1 MRGGCGLRSGAA
13 VGTLVVAVVPVL
25 VAMGMAAGVGGPAA
39 VAGVTTG
46 VQPAIAVGGGPVG
59 PDAILPEPISD
70 PVGAGAVALPSGED
84 ASCPAP
90 ASAGTAQCFAVLDAG
105 AATAGYT
112 PASLQAAY
120 GVAGDAVSG
129 GLITSSAGTTEAE
142 DVAVVG
148 AYNDPGV
155 VADFAAYR
163 AQEGLPACNAST
175 GAGCLAA
182 VTQQN
187 QPSGLPA
194 APPAA
199 AGDWTLEESADV
211 EAVAA
216 ICPNCRVVLVEAKD
230 DTIANLATADENA
243 AGIANFVDN
252 GWGVPEFFGEG
263 SDDAAFLNHPGKAV
277 VFAAGNAGYGTDWPA
292 ASQYVT
298 AVGGTTLT
306 ADPSDAR
313 GYAETAWANSGS
325 GCATDEHKPAWQA
338 ADDTSPAGCLNRTQN
353 DVAAD
358 ADPATGI
365 AVYDSTAYAG
375 SSFSRATGWGVAGG
389 TSVAAAIITATYALA
404 GYPQEDTYPA
414 AYPYQAGASA
424 ELSPVTSGTNGTCEA
439 NRLYL
444 CNAADSLASGFNA
457 PAGLGTPDGTTA
469 LAYTPPANGSNTIA
483 VPNPGTQDF
492 EISSTIRITVP
503 APSDSAGP
511 TTSWTWSARGLPSGL
526 SISSSTGVITGTLSA
541 TPATSAV
548 TVTATDID
556 DFSGSVTFDIVTM
569 ASTHADYHVE
579 RGGVHVNVGSN
590 YCMDDRNGGTANGT
604 VVQVH
609 ICNTDANAQSWSWEP
624 DGGPGGAGTLT
635 LSQDTSQCLAI
646 VNNTV
651 SASPEYSTTLWS
663 CSGSPANEQWKIESD
678 GELYST
684 EFGECLTDPGNSTTN
699 DTQLK
704 IGNCTDAGGQ
714 QWTLT
719 PGPLQSGV
727 TGACMDDTGGATSN
741 GNKVQI
747 YSCNGDIGS
756 QDWAFEPN
764 GTIRI
769 QGDDD
774 CLNASNSGAT
784 DGTLVQ
790 VWSCTGAANQEWVIG
805 PGDEIVNVNSG
816 KCLAD
821 PGNATANGTQLELE
835 DCYGLAGETWDAT

>member
-1 MRGGCGLRSGAA
+1 MRGGRGLRSGAA
-13 VGTLVVAVVPVL
+13 VRTLVVAVVPVL

-39 VAGVTTG
+39 VAGGTTG
-46 VQPAIAVGGGPVG
+46 VTPAVGVGSGPVG
-59 PDAILPEPISD
+59 ADVVLPEPVSNPIE
-70 PVGAGAVALPSGED
+70 VAGPAALPSGED

-90 ASAGTAQCFAVLDAG
+90 ASAGTARCFAVLDAG

-112 PASLQAAY
+112 PASLQTAY

-129 GLITSSAGTTEAE
+129 GMVMPAGTVAE

-175 GAGCLAA
+175 GTGCLAV

-187 QPSGLPA
+187 QPSPLPP

-211 EAVAA
+211 EAVTA
-216 ICPNCRVVLVEAKD
+216 ICPNCRVVLVEATD
-230 DTIANLATADENA
+230 DTIANLAIADENA
-243 AGIANFVDN
+243 AGFANFVDN
-252 GWGVPEFFGEG
+252 GWGVPEFFGES

-306 ADPSDAR
+306 ADPSAAR
-313 GYAETAWANSGS
+313 GYAETAWAGSGS

-375 SSFSRATGWGVAGG
+375 SSFSRAAGWGVAGG

-404 GYPQEDTYPA
+404 GYPQVGTYPA
-414 AYPYQAGASA
+414 SYPYQAGAA
-424 ELSPVTSGTNGTCEA
+424 AGLYQVTSGTNGTCEA
-439 NRLYL
+439 NRQYL
-444 CNAADSLASGFNA
+444 CNAADSLANGFNA
-457 PAGLGTPDGTTA
+457 PAGLGTPNGIAA
-469 LAYTPPANGSNTIA
+469 LAYTAPANGSNTIA
-483 VPNPGTQDF
+483 IPNPGTQDF
-492 EISSTIRITVP
+492 EISSAIRITLPTP
-503 APSDSAGP
+503 ADSAGP
-511 TTSWTWSARGLPSGL
+511 TTTWTWSAAGLPSGL
-526 SISSSTGVITGTLSA
+526 SISSTTGVISGTLSA

-548 TVTATDID
+548 TVTATDVD
-556 DFSGSVTFDIVTM
+556 DFTGSVTFDIVTM

-579 RGGVHVNVGSN
+579 RGVVHVNVGSD
-590 YCMDDRNGGTANGT
+590 CLDDRGGATANGT
-604 VVQVH
+604 IVEVYD
-609 ICNTDANAQSWSWEP
+609 CNGDADSQSWSWEP

-635 LSQDTSQCLAI
+635 LTQDTSQCLAI

-663 CSGSPANEQWKIESD
+663 CSGSPANGQWKIESD

-704 IGNCTDAGGQ
+704 IGSCTDADGQ

-719 PGPLQSGV
+719 PGPVQSGV
-727 TGACMDDTGGATSN
+727 AGMCMDDTSGTLSN

-747 YSCNGDIGS
+747 YSCNGDVGS

-774 CLNASNSGAT
+774 CLNATNSATT

-790 VWSCTGAANQEWVIG
+790 VWSCTGAANQEWMIG

-821 PGNATANGTQLELE
+821 PGNTTTNGTQLVLE
-835 DCYGLAGETWDAT
+835 DCYGLSGETWDAT

>member
-1 MRGGCGLRSGAA
+1 MGGGWGPRPGAA
-13 VGTLVVAVVPVL
+13 VRTLVVAMVTAL
-25 VAMGMAAGVGGPAA
+25 VAMGMAAGVAVPAA
-39 VAGVTTG
+39 MAAVTTG
-46 VQPAIAVGGGPVG
+46 VTPAVAVGGGPVG
-59 PDAILPEPISD
+59 PDVVLPEPVSNPIEI
-70 PVGAGAVALPSGED
+70 GAAPALPSGED

-105 AATAGYT
+105 ASTGGYT

-120 GVAGDAVSG
+120 GVAGNAVSG
-129 GLITSSAGTTEAE
+129 GLITSPSGATEAE

-163 AQEGLPACNAST
+163 AQEGLPACNTST
-175 GAGCLAA
+175 GAGCLAV
-182 VTQQN
+182 VTQEN
-187 QPSGLPA
+187 QPSPLPA
-194 APPAA
+194 AAPAT

-211 EAVAA
+211 EAVTA
-216 ICPNCRVVLVEAKD
+216 ICPNCRVVLVEAND

-243 AGIANFVDN
+243 AGFANFVDN

-263 SDDAAFLNHPGKAV
+263 SDDAAFLNHSGKAV
-277 VFAAGNAGYGTDWPA
+277 VFAAGNNGYGTEWPA

-306 ADPSDAR
+306 ADPSAAR

-338 ADDTSPAGCLNRTQN
+338 ADDTSSGGCLNRTQN

-375 SSFSRATGWGVAGG
+375 SSFSRAAGWGVAGG

-404 GYPQEDTYPA
+404 GYPQVGTYPA
-414 AYPYQAGASA
+414 SYPYQVGAQAG
-424 ELSPVTSGTNGTCEA
+424 LNQVTSGTNGICEA
-439 NRLYL
+439 SRQYL
-444 CNAADSLASGFNA
+444 CNAANSLANGFNG
-457 PAGLGTPDGTTA
+457 PAGLGTPNGTTA
-469 LAYTPPANGSNTIA
+469 LAYIQPTNGSNTITI
-483 VPNPGTQDF
+483 PDPGTQDF
-492 EISSTIRITVP
+492 EISSTISITMP
-503 APSDSAGP
+503 APADSGGP
-511 TTSWTWSARGLPSGL
+511 TSWTWSAKGLPSGL
-526 SISSSTGVITGTLSA
+526 SVNSSTGVISGILSA

-548 TVTATDID
+548 TVTATDVD
-556 DFSGSVTFDIVTM
+556 DFTGSVTFDIVTM

-579 RGGVHVNVGSN
+579 RGVVHVNVGGG
-590 YCMDDRNGGTANGT
+590 YCMDDRGGATANGT

-609 ICNTDANAQSWSWEP
+609 TCDTDTDAQSWSWEP

-635 LSQDTSQCLAI
+635 LTEDTSECLAI

-663 CSGSPANEQWKIESD
+663 CSGSPANMQWKIESD

-699 DTQLK
+699 NTQLE
-704 IGNCTDAGGQ
+704 IGSCSDADGQ

-727 TGACMDDTGGATSN
+727 AGMCMDDTGGTTSN
-741 GNKVQI
+741 GNKIQI
-747 YSCNGDIGS
+747 YSCNGDVDS

-769 QGDDD
+769 QGDDV
-774 CLNASNSGAT
+774 CLDATNSGTT
-784 DGTLVQ
+784 DGTPVQ
-790 VWSCTGAANQEWVIG
+790 VWSCTGAANQEWMIG
-805 PGDEIVNVNSG
+805 PADEIVNVNSG

-821 PGNATANGTQLELE
+821 PGNTTTNGTQLVLE
-835 DCYGLAGETWDAT
+835 DCYGLSGETWDAT